1 MEKAETTALDPRR
14 KLGAVALADL
24 FLRLLR
30 GAHDGADYGDVESN
44 GDGSPDA
51 RGDVRTVARD
61 GGAVLRADDGH
72 LRAFRSAD
80 RRALDDDIRA
90 WRRRGT
96 PPPPPL
102 DPSPAHNSTHYKS
115 GASLAACKALAIAA
129 EQLTL
134 QSRAREGQHSD
145 TCKKTAGRRQ
155 L

>member
-1 MEKAETTALDPRR
+1 MGDGIVKP
-14 KLGAVALADL
+14 
-24 FLRLLR
+24 RLLFANNAGVGLFDPVGR
-30 GAHDGADYGDVESN
+30 AFGYAYSN
-44 GDGSPDA
+44 GDVSPDA

-102 DPSPAHNSTHYKS
+102 DPSPAHNSTHYNQGLRAS
-115 GASLAACKALAIAA
+115 GL
-129 EQLTL
+129 
-134 QSRAREGQHSD
+134 
-145 TCKKTAGRRQ
+145 
-155 L
+155 